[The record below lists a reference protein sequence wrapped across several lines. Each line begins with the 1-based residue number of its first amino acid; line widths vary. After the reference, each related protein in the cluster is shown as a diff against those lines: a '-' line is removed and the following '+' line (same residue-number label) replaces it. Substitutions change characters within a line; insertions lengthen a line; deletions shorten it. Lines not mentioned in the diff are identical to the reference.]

1 MTIQFGECGEG
12 TEPDN
17 LRIGPCRLQ
26 HRQKASEVRQAP
38 TKPKAHTAGHT
49 RIAYVLRA
57 PQSTAT
63 RHIGR
68 LLLGGR
74 AYPCAL
80 GLAGIAGLKQE
91 GDGATPR
98 ALMPVLAGR
107 FRADRVI
114 RPTGSSSFW
123 SRIEPTDGWND
134 APFTPAYNQPVT
146 LPHRASHEVMTRED
160 HLYDRLIILDWNMR
174 IRSQGRGSAIFF
186 HQSRLIDGAMQ
197 GTQGCIALA
206 PQIFEKL
213 TPQLARLHAIKV
225 V

>member
-1 MTIQFGECGEG
+1 MTIQFGVCGAG

-160 HLYDRLIILDWNMR
+160 HLYDRLIILDWNLR
-174 IRSQGRGSAIFF
+174 IQSQGRGSAIFF

-213 TPQLARLHAIKV
+213 APQLARLYAIKV